1 MRKAKRTIL
10 IAMLICAGC
19 VPVCSA
25 KAILRRTK
33 EKHPSAAELLD
44 KYVKSQ
50 DKIKSFVLKYEDVY
64 TVDNRLS
71 FLPRYKRIKRDTQA
85 GGYIGE
91 IRSDG
96 NRHYCCEKGWSEKN
110 HPDRS
115 RSKAEA
121 ISDPRTLTHLWDGE
135 RMYQYLFSNAG
146 AERDTLFLVPKKRVG
161 TRGKEII
168 STVRDHALRGV
179 FQDTYKR
186 VPFERID
193 SALKRANKILV
204 QDNMED
210 IGGSKC
216 YVIKAETKDSKY
228 KIWIDPKHGYN
239 IAQAK
244 ISRGGEG
251 TEFGN
256 DREISIFTYM
266 RNVQFKK
273 IDDVWVT
280 LEADYGFYRKM
291 VLGDFESSDHHC
303 KRTELV
309 LNPDHEALG
318 SFENDFIRNGAS
330 THLIGVPGIL
340 YVWQDGQV
348 VDEKGC
354 KVDYESIRPEKAK
367 RKKAEGPK
375 QADRIQKYKGRSGKI
390 YTPSIKV

>member
-1 MRKAKRTIL
+1 MWNAKQPIL
-10 IAMLICAGC
+10 IALLFCAGL

-25 KAILRRTK
+25 GTARSKAK
-33 EKHPSAAELLD
+33 PKHPSAAELLD

-50 DKIKSFVLKYEDVY
+50 DKIKSFVLKFEDVY
-64 TVDNRLS
+64 TVDNKLS
-71 FLPRYKRIKRDTQA
+71 FLPRYKKIKRYTQN
-85 GGYIGE
+85 GGYLGE

-96 NRHYCCEKGWSEKN
+96 NRHYDWEKGWSEKD

-121 ISDPRTLTHLWDGE
+121 LSDPRTLTHMWDGE

-146 AERDTLFLVPKKRVG
+146 AERDTLFLVPKKLVG
-161 TRGKEII
+161 TKGQEII
-168 STVRDHALRGV
+168 RNVRDYALRGV
-179 FQDTYKR
+179 FQDTYIR

-256 DREISIFTYM
+256 DREISIFTYL

-273 IDDVWVT
+273 IDDIWVT
-280 LEADYGFYRKM
+280 MEADYGFYRKM
-291 VLGDFESSDHHC
+291 VAGDFEKEDHHC

-330 THLIGVPGIL
+330 IHLIGTPGIL
-340 YVWQDGQV
+340 YIWQDGKV
-348 VDEKGC
+348 VDEKGRVVFDS
-354 KVDYESIRPEKAK
+354 KS
-367 RKKAEGPK
+367 KKSS
-375 QADRIQKYKGRSGKI
+375 GR
-390 YTPSIKV
+390 